1 VLYIFI
7 MNSCFIILAGGESKR
22 FNSNTPKPYAN
33 YKGKSLLL
41 HSVDKAKVYNKFNKI
56 VLVINKKHKNYIKK
70 LNIKNIKIITGGKTR
85 AESACIALKHIKKDN
100 FKNVIIHDAARPN
113 FSLKLL
119 KKLMDGLKSNDCVIP
134 AIQTTD
140 SVKQKTSDIVT
151 NLKRENIYLVQTP
164 QAFNYQKLYALQNN
178 KSSEVTDDAN
188 LFVKAGK
195 KIKIIKGEINNN
207 KITVNSDI
215 KVDNLIRFGLGF
227 DVHRLV
233 PNKKLYLGG
242 IKIPSPVGT
251 LGHSDGDPVLH
262 AVTDA
267 ILGACSMG
275 DIGEKFSDKNKKFKN
290 IRSTILLTEIIKQTK
305 KNGYLINNLDI
316 NIITQKPKIQKYK
329 KQIIN
334 CIAKICHISTT
345 QINIKGKTTEKLGV
359 IGKEKAIACE
369 VIASVIKND

>member
-1 VLYIFI
+1 

-22 FNSNTPKPYAN
+22 FNSNIPKPYYL
-33 YKGKSLLL
+33 YKGKPLLQ
-41 HSVDKAKVYNKFNKI
+41 HSINKVKNYAKFSKI
-56 VLVINKKHKNYIKK
+56 VLVINIKHKSFIKK
-70 LNIKNIKIITGGKTR
+70 LKIKGIKIVIGGKTR
-85 AESACIALKHIKKDN
+85 AESAYKGLISIKKYN
-100 FKNVIIHDAARPN
+100 IKNVMIHDAARPN

-119 KKLMDGLKSNDCVIP
+119 DRLYKELKLNDCVIP

-140 SVKQKTSDIVT
+140 SIKQKTLNKII
-151 NLKRENIYLVQTP
+151 NLKRENIYLTQTP
-164 QAFNYQKLYALQNN
+164 QAFNYKKLLKLQHN
-178 KSSEVTDDAN
+178 KGVEVTDDAN
-188 LFVKAGK
+188 LFIKAGE
-195 KIKIIKGEINNN
+195 KIKIINGEVQNI
-207 KITVNSDI
+207 KITKSSDI
-215 KVDNLIRFGLGF
+215 KINNSIKYGLGF

-242 IKIPSPVGT
+242 VKIPSSLGT

-262 AVTDA
+262 AITDS
-267 ILGACSMG
+267 ILGACHMG

-290 IRSTILLTEIIKQTK
+290 IRSTILLNKIIEQVKSK
-305 KNGYLINNLDI
+305 GYLINNVDI

-334 CIAKICHISTT
+334 CIAKICKILPT

-369 VIASVIKND
+369 VITSVIKYD

>member
-1 VLYIFI
+1 

-22 FNSNTPKPYAN
+22 FNSNIPKPYVD
-33 YKGKSLLL
+33 YKGKPLLL
-41 HSVDKAKVYNKFNKI
+41 HSIDKAKVFNKFNKI
-56 VLVINKKHKNYIKK
+56 ILVINKKHKNYIKK
-70 LNIKNIKIITGGKTR
+70 LNIKNIKIINGGKTR
-85 AESACIALKHIKKDN
+85 AESAYMALKSIKKNN
-100 FKNVIIHDAARPN
+100 FKHVIIHDAARPN

-119 KKLMDGLKSNDCVIP
+119 KKLIDGLKKNDCVIP

-140 SVKQKTSDIVT
+140 SIKEKTSNIVK
-151 NLKRENIYLVQTP
+151 NLKREDVYLIQTP
-164 QAFNYQKLYALQNN
+164 QAFNYKKLFALQNN
-178 KSSEVTDDAN
+178 KSEEVTDDAN
-188 LFVKAGK
+188 LFVRAGK
-195 KIKIIKGEINNN
+195 KIKIIKGELTNN
-207 KITVNSDI
+207 KITINKDI
-215 KVDNLIRFGLGF
+215 ELNNLVKFGLGF

-242 IKIPSPVGT
+242 IKIPSSVGT

-262 AVTDA
+262 AITDA

-290 IRSTILLTEIIKQTK
+290 IRSTILLSEIIKQTVK
-305 KNGYLINNLDI
+305 KGYLINNLDI

-329 KQIIN
+329 KQILN
-334 CIAKICHISTT
+334 CIAKICNISPS

>member
-1 VLYIFI
+1 

-22 FNSNTPKPYAN
+22 FNSNIPKPYTD
-33 YKGKSLLL
+33 YKGKPLLL
-41 HSVDKAKVYNKFNKI
+41 HSIDKAKAFNKFNKF

-85 AESACIALKHIKKDN
+85 AESAYIALKSIKRNN

-119 KKLMDGLKSNDCVIP
+119 KKLMDGLKTNDCVIP

-140 SVKQKTSDIVT
+140 SVKQKTSSIVT
-151 NLKRENIYLVQTP
+151 NLKRENIYLIQTP
-164 QAFNYQKLYALQNN
+164 QAFNYKKLFTLQDN
-178 KSSEVTDDAN
+178 KSEEVTDDAN
-188 LFVKAGK
+188 LFVRAGK
-195 KIKIIKGEINNN
+195 KIKIIKGEFTNN
-207 KITVNSDI
+207 KITINSDI
-215 KVDNLIRFGLGF
+215 KFNNLIKFGLGF

-233 PNKKLYLGG
+233 PNKKLYIGG
-242 IKIPSPVGT
+242 IKIPSHVGT

-290 IRSTILLTEIIKQTK
+290 IRSTILLSEIIKQTEK
-305 KNGYLINNLDI
+305 KGYLINNIDI

-329 KQIIN
+329 KQITN
-334 CIAKICHISTT
+334 CIAKICHTSPT